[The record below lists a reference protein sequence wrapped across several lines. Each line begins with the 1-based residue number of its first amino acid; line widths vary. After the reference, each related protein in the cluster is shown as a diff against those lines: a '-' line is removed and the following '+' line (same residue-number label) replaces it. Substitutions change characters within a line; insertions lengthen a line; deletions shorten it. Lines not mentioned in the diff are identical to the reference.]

1 MNNVL
6 PTLYKLMFIFIPL
19 PLFYDFGRLSFLY
32 IRLED
37 YNSIIDSPLI
47 PMPIG
52 AVSFFFAIIIGYIC
66 SLAYPQRFKSVLT
79 PAKLFVFYLSIVL
92 PLALYATFV
101 SGLSLPRLA
110 QLLLPMVFI
119 SFLSFPTYLQDRISV
134 LKLTLLSAFVYYTA
148 HFISVIYTSADFLRV
163 NPNHEFSNIFGILIY
178 QSLVSYPAV
187 MSLYFFLSLGL
198 VYAMSKGLLPELRKY
213 KPYLYLL
220 IFILLYLLAASG
232 RRAFLVEFISGFLII
247 LILST
252 LLGIKVRFVKKKT
265 VFYLSL
271 FLCLFTSFFVFYI
284 NTPLSERVLTSI
296 EENTFDS
303 GRVDILG
310 NALDFY
316 SSNLDVLLLGG
327 GIKDAPGF
335 HNFVL
340 DQIYRVGIIGLVSVY
355 LTMVLLVRKFIKT
368 IDIGT
373 DYKTH
378 RYVFVLV
385 LIASLFLQSMI
396 NASVSQPY
404 YFVNFLTVIM
414 FIYFI
419 LFSRDN
425 NIQQTN

>member
-6 PTLYKLMFIFIPL
+6 PTLYKLMFLFIPL
-19 PLFYDFGRLSFLY
+19 PLFYDFGRFSFLY
-32 IRLED
+32 LRLED
-37 YNSIIDSPLI
+37 YNPITHSPLI

-52 AVSFFFAIIIGYIC
+52 AISFFFAILIGYIC
-66 SLAYPQRFKSVLT
+66 TLAYPQRFKSVLS
-79 PAKLFVFYLSIVL
+79 PAKLSIFYLFLVL
-92 PLALYATFV
+92 PLALYAIFV

-119 SFLSFPTYLQDRISV
+119 SLLSFPTYLQDRISV
-134 LKLTLLSAFVYYTA
+134 LKLTLFSAFIYYTA
-148 HFISVIYTSADFLRV
+148 HFVSVTYTSTNFLRV
-163 NPNHEFSNIFGILIY
+163 NPNLEFSNIFGILIY

-198 VYAMSKGLLPELRKY
+198 IYSMSKGLLPELRKY

-232 RRAFLVEFISGFLII
+232 RRAFLVEFTSGFSII
-247 LILST
+247 LVLST
-252 LLGIKVRFVKKKT
+252 LFGIKNRFVKKKT
-265 VFYLSL
+265 VYYLAL
-271 FLCLFTSFFVFYI
+271 FLCLFISFFIFYI

-316 SSNLDVLLLGG
+316 SSNLDILFLGG
-327 GIKDAPGF
+327 GVKDAPGF
-335 HNFVL
+335 HNFIL
-340 DQIYRVGIIGLVSVY
+340 DQIYRVGIIGLISVY
-355 LTMVLLVRKFIKT
+355 LTMILLVRKFIKT

-373 DYKTH
+373 NYKVH

-385 LIASLFLQSMI
+385 LLASLFLQSMI

-414 FIYFI
+414 FVYFI
-419 LFSRDN
+419 LFSRNN
-425 NIQQTN
+425 NIQQNN